1 MKMITDIKTR
11 TSSLSQRLL
20 VIIFLLPAGISLVML
35 GGIPFNLFLTLIL
48 AVSAWEYVELARKG
62 GYRPS
67 QWLVIGG
74 TSVMALSRSFIQFK
88 YADLIISG
96 IILIAM
102 TIHLLDYEKG
112 RDKAGTDFAITLG
125 GIFYIGW
132 LGSYMVSIRALPN
145 GLWWFMLALP
155 AAWFA
160 DSGAYLIG
168 SRFGK
173 RKLSPRISPRKTW
186 EGYLGGIV
194 FGTLL
199 TVGITLLWSMRMP
212 SLTIMHGLVMGL
224 VMSIITPLGDLG
236 ESVFKRQVGVKDSS
250 NIIPGHGGVFDRI
263 DSWLWAGVIGYY
275 LISIFWI

>member
-1 MKMITDIKTR
+1 MITDIKTR
-11 TSSLSQRLL
+11 TSSSVTQRLL
-20 VIIFLLPAGISLVML
+20 VIIFLLPAGIGLVML
-35 GGIPFNLFLTLIL
+35 GGIPFDLFLTLIL
-48 AVSAWEYVELARKG
+48 AVSAWEYVHLARKG
-62 GYRPS
+62 GYKPS

-74 TSVMALSRSFIQFK
+74 TSVMALSRSFIQFE
-88 YADLIISG
+88 YADLIISV
-96 IILIAM
+96 IILVAM
-102 TIHLLDYEKG
+102 AVHLFDYEKG

-132 LGSYMVSIRALPN
+132 LGSYMISVRALPN

-155 AAWFA
+155 AAWLA

-173 RKLSPRISPRKTW
+173 RKFSPRISPRKTW

-194 FGTLL
+194 FGTLCTIGL
-199 TVGITLLWSMRMP
+199 TMLWSLRMP
-212 SLTIMHGLVMGL
+212 SLTRVHGLIMGL

-250 NIIPGHGGVFDRI
+250 NLIPGHGGVFDRI

-275 LISIFWI
+275 LINLFWL